1 MSYNACTGNGPP
13 VIWLG
18 FLDTYRTLCVAPNQE
33 IRSIF
38 DELRSFSSSSV
49 ISSMFYPDASLA
61 FSAELQRT
69 SHSRMDRSRFKSC
82 PRIPRAGFW
91 IKGKPHSRL
100 DRLLYR
106 CFTCSSATTCDIR

>member
-38 DELRSFSSSSV
+38 DELGSFCSSSV
-49 ISSMFYPDASLA
+49 QSSKFYPDESSVPCILRRTTESFTFEDGSLI
-61 FSAELQRT
+61 T
-69 SHSRMDRSRFKSC
+69 
-82 PRIPRAGFW
+82 
-91 IKGKPHSRL
+91 
-100 DRLLYR
+100 
-106 CFTCSSATTCDIR
+106 